1 MLSRRLIF
9 KPMCHVYMGWGLC
22 WNKKSNLEIGK
33 LFRLEGDFCLK
44 LKHGMPQWNL
54 KYFPLPGCEKSVQI
68 SSKCQNF
75 RFWLTTNRGFQC
87 YETIHSMTSKISDF
101 KYWRWKSIIWTL
113 KSNGCQERGLKK
125 QMLCHKHLFTKQQKR
140 MKLTRLRNCFI
151 IQIPLLD
158 YEIFFNF
165 YSVKTIRILHNN
177 VTLYPDIETSNI
189 AISADSSRYSVLD
202 QPKLDRWLGF
212 LRAQPLS
219 QLQAMLGWNADA

>member
-1 MLSRRLIF
+1 
-9 KPMCHVYMGWGLC
+9 
-22 WNKKSNLEIGK
+22 
-33 LFRLEGDFCLK
+33 
-44 LKHGMPQWNL
+44 
-54 KYFPLPGCEKSVQI
+54 
-68 SSKCQNF
+68 
-75 RFWLTTNRGFQC
+75 
-87 YETIHSMTSKISDF
+87 
-101 KYWRWKSIIWTL
+101 
-113 KSNGCQERGLKK
+113 
-125 QMLCHKHLFTKQQKR
+125 